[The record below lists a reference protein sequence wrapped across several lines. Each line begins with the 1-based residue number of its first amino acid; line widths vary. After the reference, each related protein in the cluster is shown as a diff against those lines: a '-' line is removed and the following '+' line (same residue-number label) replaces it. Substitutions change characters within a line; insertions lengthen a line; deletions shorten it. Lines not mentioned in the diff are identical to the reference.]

1 MHPVFWDGYHY
12 FPNQEVNTVG
22 LYVDVSKDRFKL
34 QPMILQDP
42 PVYSGTQHI
51 NCVKLYI
58 YIFLS
63 QLEKYQ
69 DVIKATEEFETKL
82 VSLGIENF
90 FKQLVFFSLYA
101 QLGIFIK
108 IKIIG
113 SDSFSFA
120 LIFWFVTQIFCCHL
134 GLVPE
139 GTNNLTSH
147 VKDVGIHFGNKKVYS
162 ITCALS
168 F

>member
-34 QPMILQDP
+34 QPTILQDP

-58 YIFLS
+58 YFFLS

-82 VSLGIENF
+82 VSLGTENF
-90 FKQLVFFSLYA
+90 FKQLVFFSLCPIWYFYKNQDYWFR
-101 QLGIFIK
+101 QLFFWAHLLVCY
-108 IKIIG
+108 
-113 SDSFSFA
+113 SNLLLSPRFSP
-120 LIFWFVTQIFCCHL
+120 WR
-134 GLVPE
+134 
-139 GTNNLTSH
+139 
-147 VKDVGIHFGNKKVYS
+147 NK
-162 ITCALS
+162 
-168 F
+168 

>member
-1 MHPVFWDGYHY
+1 MVTTIFQTKKSTQWDCMWMLARIISN
-12 FPNQEVNTVG
+12 FSQW
-22 LYVDVSKDRFKL
+22 
-34 QPMILQDP
+34 
-42 PVYSGTQHI
+42 
-51 NCVKLYI
+51 YI
-58 YIFLS
+58 FFLS

-90 FKQLVFFSLYA
+90 SKQLVFFSLYA

-113 SDSFSFA
+113 SGSFSFA
-120 LIFWFVTQIFCCHL
+120 LILWFVTQIFCYHL

-139 GTNNLTSH
+139 GTNNLTSY
-147 VKDVGIHFGNKKVYS
+147 VKDVGIHFGNKKVYYKYNLC
-162 ITCALS
+162 IVFLV

>member
-12 FPNQEVNTVG
+12 FPNQVNTVG
-22 LYVDVSKDRFKL
+22 LYVDLSKDHFKL

-51 NCVKLYI
+51 NCVKLY
-58 YIFLS
+58 YIFFLS

-90 FKQLVFFSLYA
+90 FKQWVFFSLYA

-113 SDSFSFA
+113 SEAFLLHSSFGLLLKSFV
-120 LIFWFVTQIFCCHL
+120 VT
-134 GLVPE
+134 
-139 GTNNLTSH
+139 
-147 VKDVGIHFGNKKVYS
+147 
-162 ITCALS
+162 
-168 F
+168 